1 MNPCPYC
8 QSMAQPVNVHGH
20 LQCAVC
26 YNNIGPCCQGETCE
40 PQTYI
45 HEQSP
50 ESSAVQLSQHRP
62 PDGDLQNN

>member
-8 QSMAQPVNVHGH
+8 QSMAPPVNVHGH

-40 PQTYI
+40 PQIYI
-45 HEQSP
+45 DGQTFNP
-50 ESSAVQLSQHRP
+50 VQLSQHGTS
-62 PDGDLQNN
+62 DDSAQES